1 MATTLLTNGTS
12 TFRIKRPLTTT
23 NGFISDVDST
33 VKDHLTEL
41 NSLLSKR
48 VFEVVAAQ
56 DIVRARTEALR
67 LARAEAKAKAD
78 ATEQAYEYAAAKDAL
93 TEDARAKVEA
103 LNEKMRQAKS
113 GGDQKALEAAREELK
128 QADADFKAAEKE
140 SRRALRNA
148 EQASAAADAAAAAA
162 DKAED
167 DLNAIKAMGG
177 AVPDVTSLIQILESP
192 LTPKRARKDHEP
204 WADDS
209 LAQRLHDA
217 QAGNNKRTLAE
228 LIDQKSKVSL
238 LRHDFQAYL
247 DANRFGLDPN
257 IQAVLNGNSAII
269 DYLVAL
275 GYHSGYREING
286 LKNFILTNSKG
297 AQNIIKY
304 AAVSAARAIIA
315 KERLRVH
322 EYDDDDSDFV
332 NEIVKK
338 KLPLSEASFKSKL
351 KDLLKNFVFN
361 GQYLE
366 IIKSANIGDIPDEW
380 IPQLI
385 KYMKSYEKKKIIIDR
400 NNINFYLPT
409 FIAEIQG
416 GMEIEEPSED
426 DDIVSSDQDFD
437 VDFFQDDAS
446 MIQVSASA
454 VKCAAQLYYS
464 MVLGDE
470 LAVFDTV
477 NFFTHRYL
485 LRGGVEIL
493 DAQLRDDLQQYV
505 FSNQF
510 TDLKTGRTVDR
521 TRPAERHMFYK
532 QVFDYGRGQVSQD
545 LIVNSEFPRMWK
557 VLILESAK
565 YIERAQAAF
574 NPTSYVSK
582 QNVMQ
587 AVEDLQYN
595 LSTSCTGMVNVISP
609 LVYAELNFIVQRIF
623 MHPEVRRQVVPAG
636 GTWWKVVETLYMG
649 MTHTRPKS
657 TVLYNKAKLGHD
669 IIRSIAD
676 YNPATFEDDNVF
688 SAFISNVDA
697 FITTQ
702 SILQEALTDDLV
714 DNRDS
719 EDDYES
725 DEQPTM
731 RTNGSSNGVP
741 VGSASGGQQDE
752 WDF

>member
-41 NSLLSKR
+41 NTLLSKR
-48 VFEVVAAQ
+48 VFEVVAAG
-56 DIVRARTEALR
+56 DIVRTRTETYR
-67 LARAEAKAKAD
+67 LAQAEAKAKSA
-78 ATEQAYEYAAAKDAL
+78 ATEQAYEYAAAKDAV

-103 LNEKMRQAKS
+103 ATEKVRHAKS
-113 GGDQKALEAAREELK
+113 GGDQKASDAAREELK
-128 QADADFKAAEKE
+128 LAETELKNAEKE
-140 SRRALRNA
+140 ARRALRSA
-148 EQASAAADAAAAAA
+148 EEASAAADAAAAAA
-162 DKAED
+162 DKAEA
-167 DLNAIKAMGG
+167 DLNALKAMGG
-177 AVPDVTSLIQILESP
+177 ALPDVTSLIEILDSE

-209 LAQRLHDA
+209 LAQRIHDA
-217 QAGNNKRTLAE
+217 DAGNNKRTLAE
-228 LIDQKSKVSL
+228 LIDQKSKVSV
-238 LRHDFQAYL
+238 LRHDFQSYFES
-247 DANRFGLDPN
+247 NRFSFDPN
-257 IQAVLNGNSAII
+257 IQAVLNGNSAIV
-269 DYLVAL
+269 DYLVSL

-304 AAVSAARAIIA
+304 AAVSAARTIIA
-315 KERLRVH
+315 NERLRVH

-332 NEIVKK
+332 AEIVAK
-338 KLPLSEASFKSKL
+338 KLPLSGASFKSKL
-351 KDLLKNFVFN
+351 KDVLNNFVFN

-366 IIKSANIGDIPDEW
+366 ILKSANIGDIPSDW

-385 KYMKSYEKKKIIIDR
+385 KYMKSYEKKKIIIDK

-416 GMEIEEPSED
+416 GMEIEDASD
-426 DDIVSSDQDFD
+426 DDIVVSDQDFS
-437 VDFFQDDAS
+437 VDFFQDDS
-446 MIQVSASA
+446 SLIQVSASA
-454 VKCAAQLYYS
+454 VKCAAQLYYA
-464 MVLGDE
+464 MVLGEE

-477 NFFTHRYL
+477 NFFTHRFL
-485 LRGGVEIL
+485 LRGGIEIQ
-493 DAQLRDDLQQYV
+493 DSQLRDDLQQYV

-510 TDLKTGRTVDR
+510 TDLRNGKVVDR
-521 TRPAERHMFYK
+521 TRPAERQMFYK
-532 QVFDYGRGQVSQD
+532 QVFDYGRAQVGQD

-609 LVYAELNFIVQRIF
+609 LIYAELNFIVQRIF

-636 GTWWKVVETLYMG
+636 GTWWKVVETLFMA
-649 MTHTRPKS
+649 MNHARPKS

-669 IIRSIAD
+669 ILRSIAE
-676 YNPATFEDDNVF
+676 YNPATFEDDNYF
-688 SAFISNVDA
+688 SAFISSVDA

-714 DNRDS
+714 DNRESD
-719 EDDYES
+719 EDYES
-725 DEQPTM
+725 EDPPVM
-731 RTNGSSNGVP
+731 RTNGASNGMPSGVP
-741 VGSASGGQQDE
+741 SGGQQDE